1 MSQANK
7 LGFRIL
13 PMPAPI
19 PADTIEAFSSIV
31 TPHISDNM
39 QRLCGVIG
47 LRRYHREKKL
57 VGRAL
62 TVGEVN
68 GSVVDGGGEVTQALV
83 GELMQMHAQ
92 VRGVAGFV
100 IDGAI
105 RDVAAFYHADFPCF
119 ARGNTHRGP
128 FKEGPGE
135 INVPVAIGGLVI
147 EAGDLIVGDE
157 DGLVAVP
164 ADRLGEVLQAARA
177 QVETA
182 RAQITAAGAAV
193 LAARAAVE
201 TAQINLGFS
210 HPVIYPVPEGIKITC
225 ERPTAIKVEGM
236 DKRTGQIVA
245 IKKLLH
251 TDKDLTSFIKEMKL
265 LSELKVL
272 KFWLYSRLAP
282 I

>member
-1 MSQANK
+1 MSHPNR

-13 PMPAPI
+13 PMPAAI
-19 PADTIEAFSSIV
+19 PADTVDAFRSIV

-39 QRLCGVIG
+39 HRLCGVVG
-47 LRRYHREKKL
+47 LKRYHREKRL

-62 TVGEVN
+62 TVKVRSGDNLMIHKAIDIAEPGDVI
-68 GSVVDGGGEVTQALV
+68 VVDGGADLTQALV

-105 RDVAAFYHADFPCF
+105 RDVAAFYQADFPCF

-164 ADRLGEVLQAARA
+164 ADRLGDVLQAARA
-177 QVETA
+177 Q
-182 RAQITAAGAAV
+182 AQREAQRKEAILAG
-193 LAARAAVE
+193 
-201 TAQINLGFS
+201 Q
-210 HPVIYPVPEGIKITC
+210 
-225 ERPTAIKVEGM
+225 
-236 DKRTGQIVA
+236 DKRGWIDA
-245 IKKLLH
+245 CL
-251 TDKDLTSFIKEMKL
+251 KEQG
-265 LSELKVL
+265 VI
-272 KFWLYSRLAP
+272 A
-282 I
+282 